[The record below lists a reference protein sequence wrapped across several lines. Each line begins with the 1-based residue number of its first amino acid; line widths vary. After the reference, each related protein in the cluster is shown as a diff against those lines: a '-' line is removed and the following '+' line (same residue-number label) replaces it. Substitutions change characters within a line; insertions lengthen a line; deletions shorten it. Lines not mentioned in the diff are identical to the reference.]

1 MMQLPKLGR
10 TLYPKV
16 SQGSGLYHDLL
27 ALTTLRINL
36 MLLVDLGRLCT
47 FIVGTQVLVSERF
60 KEPIQNLQ
68 PALNLLQNEE
78 LLLGYYR

>member
-1 MMQLPKLGR
+1 
-10 TLYPKV
+10 
-16 SQGSGLYHDLL
+16 
-27 ALTTLRINL
+27 